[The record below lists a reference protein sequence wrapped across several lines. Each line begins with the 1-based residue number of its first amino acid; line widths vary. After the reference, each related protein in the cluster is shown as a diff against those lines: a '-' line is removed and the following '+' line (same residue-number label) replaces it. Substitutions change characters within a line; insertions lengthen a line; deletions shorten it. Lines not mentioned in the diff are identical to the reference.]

1 MASLD
6 TFAYILAAD
15 RGAAEAT
22 LVSVRYGSPTYS
34 CQFIARADSGISEVA
49 DLKGKTF
56 ARPDPMST
64 SGSIV
69 PMLAMRAA
77 GINPEA
83 DLKEII
89 DAGNHV
95 AVVAAVYNKDVDA
108 GATFVDARISL
119 EKDHSDIMDT
129 VAVIKV
135 IADIPND
142 GLQFIP
148 SLPKEM
154 RDKIVKALFEI
165 AATEEGKEALET
177 AYEWNAIEKHDDSFY
192 DIFRQLLQASGL
204 TIEEFRKLTNR

>member
-1 MASLD
+1 M
-6 TFAYILAAD
+6 Y
-15 RGAAEAT
+15 
-22 LVSVRYGSPTYS
+22 
-34 CQFIARADSGISEVA
+34 
-49 DLKGKTF
+49 
-56 ARPDPMST
+56 
-64 SGSIV
+64 
-69 PMLAMRAA
+69 
-77 GINPEA
+77 
-83 DLKEII
+83 
-89 DAGNHV
+89 
-95 AVVAAVYNKDVDA
+95 
-108 GATFVDARISL
+108 
-119 EKDHSDIMDT
+119 T